1 METKIRGLTK
11 LFEQSIGIEEPW
23 YIRSIESRDEA
34 VHVYVDIR
42 EGNLMPCPECG
53 KMCRRAG
60 YEKEER
66 VWRHGDCLFYP
77 CYVHCRRP
85 RVRCDDHKTK
95 VVEAPWARK
104 SSRFTLMFEGFAM
117 LILADMPILKASQL
131 LRCNEKSLTKIL
143 RYWVQKAV
151 NEDDLRDV
159 RSIAADETSF
169 KRGQSY
175 VTVIVDAEK
184 RRVIDVEDG
193 RSAQQIIDFS
203 YKLEE
208 KGGNCEV
215 VKYVSSDLSSAYRAG
230 FQFCF
235 PGARHT
241 VDKFHVKKLLL
252 DALDEV
258 RKAEQQEQKSKKTI
272 SRKLLMIPETR
283 QTEEQRS
290 KVEQIAKE
298 YPKTGRAFRIVQAVD
313 TLYAS
318 TDEQTAK
325 ERLNA
330 LCGWMRRSRLEP
342 MKKTA
347 KTLRNY
353 FEEILNFFRSRL
365 TNAIC
370 EGINSI
376 IQAAKRKARGY
387 HTFAGF
393 SSMIF
398 LVAAKLS
405 LAFPNPLRKLK
416 LRAMMSAAMSRVS
429 MTWRLS
435 MPSI

>member
-1 METKIRGLTK
+1 METRISGLTK

-23 YIRSIESRDEA
+23 YIRSIETKGAE

-42 EGNLMPCPECG
+42 EGNLLPCPECG
-53 KMCRRAG
+53 KMCERAG
-60 YEKEER
+60 YEKTER

-85 RVRCDDHKTK
+85 RVRCGDHKTK
-95 VVEAPWARK
+95 VAEAPWARK
-104 SSRFTLMFEGFAM
+104 SSRFTLMFEGYAM
-117 LILADMPILKASQL
+117 LILADMPILKASKV
-131 LRCNEKSLTKIL
+131 LRCNEKALTRIL

-151 NEDDLRDV
+151 DEDDLQEV

-175 VTVIVDAEK
+175 VTVIIDAAQ

-193 RSAQQIIDFS
+193 RAAEQIIDFS

-208 KGGNCEV
+208 KGGNCE
-215 VKYVSSDLSSAYRAG
+215 KISFVSSDLSTAYRPG

-235 PGARHT
+235 PNAKHT
-241 VDKFHVKKLLL
+241 VDKFHVKKVLL

-258 RKAEQQEQKSKKTI
+258 RKGEQQEQKSKRNI
-272 SRKLLMIPETR
+272 SRKLLMIPAGK
-283 QTEEQRS
+283 QIEEQRI
-290 KVEQIAKE
+290 KVEQLSKE
-298 YPKTGRAFRIVQAVD
+298 YPKTGRAFRIVQAID
-313 TLYAS
+313 TVYAS
-318 TDEQTAK
+318 TDEETAK
-325 ERLNA
+325 NRFDN
-330 LCGWMRRSRLEP
+330 LCRWMRRSRLEP
-342 MKKTA
+342 MKRAA

-353 FEEILNFFRSRL
+353 SEEILNFFRSRI

-370 EGINSI
+370 EGINSM

-387 HTFAGF
+387 HTFDGF
-393 SSMIF
+393 SSMIY

-405 LAFPNPLRKLK
+405 LAFPNPLRN
-416 LRAMMSAAMSRVS
+416 
-429 MTWRLS
+429 WE
-435 MPSI
+435 

>member
-1 METKIRGLTK
+1 METRISGLTK
-11 LFEQSIGIEEPW
+11 LFEQSIGVKEPW
-23 YIRSIESRDEA
+23 YIRSIETKDAE

-42 EGNLMPCPECG
+42 EGNLLPCPECG
-53 KMCRRAG
+53 RMCVRAG

-85 RVRCDDHKTK
+85 RVRCGEHKTK

-104 SSRFTLMFEGFAM
+104 SSRFTLMFEGYAM
-117 LILADMPILKASQL
+117 LLLADMPILKASKL
-131 LRCNEKSLTKIL
+131 LRCNEKSLTRIL
-143 RYWVQKAV
+143 RYWVQEAV
-151 NEDDLRDV
+151 EKDNLQDV

-175 VTVIVDAEK
+175 VTVIIDAAK

-193 RSAQQIIDFS
+193 RAAQQIIDFS

-208 KGGNCEV
+208 KGGSCERISF
-215 VKYVSSDLSSAYRAG
+215 VSSDLSSAYRTG

-235 PGARHT
+235 PNAKHT

-258 RKAEQQEQKSKKTI
+258 RKSEQQEQKVKRKFSK
-272 SRKLLMIPETR
+272 KLLMIPETR
-283 QTEEQRS
+283 QTKEQRD
-290 KVEQIAKE
+290 KVAQLSRE
-298 YPKTGRAFRIVQAVD
+298 YPKTGRAFRMVQALD
-313 TLYAS
+313 TVYAS
-318 TDEQTAK
+318 SNEETAK
-325 ERLNA
+325 ERLEG
-330 LCGWMRRSRLEP
+330 LYRWMRRSRLEP
-342 MKKTA
+342 MKRVA
-347 KTLRNY
+347 KTLRSY

-370 EGINSI
+370 EGINSM

-387 HTFAGF
+387 HTFEGF
-393 SSMIF
+393 SSMIY
-398 LVAAKLS
+398 LIAAKLS
-405 LAFPNPLRKLK
+405 LAFPNPLRYLE
-416 LRAMMSAAMSRVS
+416 
-429 MTWRLS
+429 
-435 MPSI
+435 

>member
-1 METKIRGLTK
+1 METRISGLTK
-11 LFEQSIGIEEPW
+11 LFEQSIGVEEPW
-23 YIRSIESRDEA
+23 YIRSIETKDAE

-42 EGNLMPCPECG
+42 EGNLLPCPECG
-53 KMCRRAG
+53 RMCVRAG

-85 RVRCDDHKTK
+85 RVRCGEHKTK

-104 SSRFTLMFEGFAM
+104 SSRFTLMFEGYAM
-117 LILADMPILKASQL
+117 LLLADMPILKASKL
-131 LRCNEKSLTKIL
+131 LRCNEKSLTRIL
-143 RYWVQKAV
+143 RYWVQEAV
-151 NEDDLRDV
+151 EKDNLQDV

-175 VTVIVDAEK
+175 VTVIIDAAK

-193 RSAQQIIDFS
+193 RAAQQIIDFS

-208 KGGNCEV
+208 KGGSCERISF
-215 VKYVSSDLSSAYRAG
+215 VSSDLSSAYRTG

-235 PGARHT
+235 PNARHT

-258 RKAEQQEQKSKKTI
+258 RKSEQQEQKVKRKFSK
-272 SRKLLMIPETR
+272 KLLMIPETR
-283 QTEEQRS
+283 QTKEQRD
-290 KVEQIAKE
+290 KVAQLSRE
-298 YPKTGRAFRIVQAVD
+298 YPKTGRAFRMVQALD
-313 TLYAS
+313 TVYAS
-318 TDEQTAK
+318 SNEETAK
-325 ERLNA
+325 ERLEG
-330 LCGWMRRSRLEP
+330 LYRWMRRSRLEP
-342 MKKTA
+342 MKRVA
-347 KTLRNY
+347 KTLRSY

-370 EGINSI
+370 EGINSM

-387 HTFAGF
+387 HTFEGF
-393 SSMIF
+393 SSMIY
-398 LVAAKLS
+398 LIAAKLS
-405 LAFPNPLRKLK
+405 LAFPNPLRYLE
-416 LRAMMSAAMSRVS
+416 
-429 MTWRLS
+429 
-435 MPSI
+435 